1 MNLIVP
7 TLAAVS
13 PAITTFLIQFVVV
26 LIICGILAFLLS
38 KAPFIA
44 EPWKGVIGWVLIAI
58 PVVYLIV
65 FLLTFL

>member
-1 MNLIVP
+1 MNTP
-7 TLAAVS
+7 TILAAVVS

-26 LIICGILAFLLS
+26 LVICGILAFLLS

-44 EPWKGVIGWVLIAI
+44 EPWKGVISWVLIAI

-65 FLLTFL
+65 FLLSFL